1 MFKRFIA
8 GFIGS
13 LLLSIVILED
23 LMMFSANYPTSA
35 SASLGRS
42 ESKFGALNFSFDW
55 ANK

>member
-13 LLLSIVILED
+13 LVLSIVILED